1 MNENEKKLAYPFG
14 EELPSEGCTIEV
26 APGLK
31 WIRLPLPFALD
42 HVNCW
47 LIADEF
53 EGTKGWTIVDCGINK
68 PVVREFWERI
78 FAHELDGLPIV
89 RVLVTHMH
97 PDHVGLAGW
106 HCSRWNVP
114 LWMSMSDY
122 FVACTWTMNTGG
134 AGTGGEGAVKHFA
147 RHGLLDKDSQ
157 QQIRERAG
165 YYPSLVHPLPANFN
179 RLIDNRVIT
188 IGGHDWLLISG
199 YGHAPEHISLYCEK
213 LKVLI
218 SGDMLLP
225 RISTNVSVF
234 DYEPDANPLPLY
246 LNSVI
251 KFLEIPDDTLVLPSH
266 GRPFKGI
273 KERVGQQLAHHEDRL
288 REVLELCEE
297 PTCAAEVV
305 PKMFKR
311 ELDLHQLTFA
321 MGEALAHL
329 QALYFDGELS
339 RSEDALGVLRYQKL
353 DE

>member
-26 APGLK
+26 APGIK

-68 PVVREFWERI
+68 PVVREVWEKI
-78 FAHELDGLPIV
+78 FEQELDGLPIL

-114 LWMSMSDY
+114 LWMSMTDY
-122 FVACTWTMNTGG
+122 FVARSWTMDTTG
-134 AGTGGEGAVKHFA
+134 AGTGGQGAVDHFA
-147 RHGLLDKDSQ
+147 RHGLLDKESQ
-157 QQIRERAG
+157 QQILERAN

-188 IGGHDWLLISG
+188 MGGHDWHLISG
-199 YGHAPEHISLYCEK
+199 YGHAPEHISLYCSE

-218 SGDMLLP
+218 AGDMLLP

-251 KFLEIPDDTLVLPSH
+251 KLLELAEETLVLPSH

-273 KERVGQQLAHHEDRL
+273 RERVSQQLAHHEDRL
-288 REVLELCEE
+288 QEVMDLCEE

-305 PKMFKR
+305 PKMFRR

-329 QALYFDGELS
+329 QALYFDGKLS
-339 RSEDALGVLRYQKL
+339 REEDALGILRYQKL
-353 DE
+353 D

>member
-1 MNENEKKLAYPFG
+1 MNENEKKLSYPFG
-14 EELPSEGCTIEV
+14 EALPEVGHAIEV

-53 EGTKGWTIVDCGINK
+53 EGQKGWAIVDCGINK
-68 PVVREFWERI
+68 PVVREVWEQV
-78 FAHELDGLPIV
+78 FENELDGLPIL
-89 RVLVTHMH
+89 RVIVTHMH

-106 HCSRWNVP
+106 HCQRWDVP
-114 LWMSMSDY
+114 LWMSMTDY
-122 FVACTWTMNTGG
+122 FVARSWTMDTAG
-134 AGTGGEGAVKHFA
+134 AGTGGQGAVEHFA
-147 RHGLLDKDSQ
+147 RHGLLDEESQ
-157 QQIRERAG
+157 QQILERAN
-165 YYPSLVHPLPANFN
+165 YYPSLVHPLPASFN
-179 RLIDNRVIT
+179 RLIDNRVLS
-188 IGGHDWLLISG
+188 IGGHDWYLISG
-199 YGHAPEHISLYCEK
+199 YGHAPEHISLHCPQ
-213 LKVLI
+213 LKILI

-251 KFLEIPDDTLVLPSH
+251 KFLEISDDTLVLPSH

-273 KERVGQQLAHHEDRL
+273 KERVSQQLAHHEDRL
-288 REVLELCEE
+288 QEVLDLCAE
-297 PTCAAEVV
+297 PTCTAEVV

-311 ELDLHQLTFA
+311 QLDLHQLTFA

-329 QALYFDGELS
+329 QALYFEGKLS
-339 RSEDALGVLRYQKL
+339 RQLDSSGVLRYQKL
-353 DE
+353 D

>member
-1 MNENEKKLAYPFG
+1 MNENEKKLAYPFADI
-14 EELPSEGCTIEV
+14 LPSEGQTIEV

-53 EGTKGWTIVDCGINK
+53 EGQKGWTVIDCGINK
-68 PVVREFWERI
+68 PVVREVWEKI
-78 FAHELDGLPIV
+78 FSHELDGLPIV
-89 RVLVTHMH
+89 RVIVTHMH

-114 LWMSMSDY
+114 LWMSMTDY
-122 FVACTWTMNTGG
+122 FVASAWTANTAG
-134 AGTGGEGAVKHFA
+134 AGTGGERAVKHFA
-147 RHGLLDKDSQ
+147 RHGLLDKDAQ
-157 QQIRERAG
+157 QQILERAG
-165 YYPSLVHPLPANFN
+165 YYPNLVHPLPPSFS
-179 RLIDNRVIT
+179 RLINNRVIT

-199 YGHAPEHISLYCEK
+199 YGHAPEHISLYCEE
-213 LKVLI
+213 LQVLI

-251 KFLEIPDDTLVLPSH
+251 KFLELPDDTLVLPSH

-273 KERVGQQLAHHEDRL
+273 KERVAQQLAHHEERL
-288 REVLELCEE
+288 QEVLDICEE
-297 PTCAAEVV
+297 PTCAAQVV

-329 QALYFDGELS
+329 QALYFDGKLS
-339 RSEDALGVLRYQKL
+339 RSEDALGVLRYQQL
-353 DE
+353 S